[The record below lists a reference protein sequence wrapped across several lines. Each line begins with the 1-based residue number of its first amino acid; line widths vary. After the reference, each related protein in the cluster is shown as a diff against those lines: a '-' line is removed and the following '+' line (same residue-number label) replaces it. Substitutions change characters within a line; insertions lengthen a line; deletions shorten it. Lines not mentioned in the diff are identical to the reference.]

1 MYRLNSKKEDFI
13 VRESGF
19 LKVAKEVIQKD
30 GSDLERIDKNESKP
44 HRYFFRK
51 IGFSFSRER
60 KLWLVLFPVESLKIG
75 KILFWNGSS
84 FGKFSMRRKVEN
96 LRITIP
102 ERKWKKSYNAI

>member
-19 LKVAKEVIQKD
+19 LKIAKEVIQKD

-51 IGFSFSRER
+51 IGFFFFKRTKTLARSFSGREFKNWKNSFLER
-60 KLWLVLFPVESLKIG
+60 KLFWEILNAEENG
-75 KILFWNGSS
+75 KPADNNS
-84 FGKFSMRRKVEN
+84 
-96 LRITIP
+96 
-102 ERKWKKSYNAI
+102 